1 MVQAGTDGLALN
13 CLPLVGLQRSIG
25 TGSQRRCISHPE
37 ISQECTTAAIA
48 PVTALMRMAH
58 QHCRPLPDGCTTLPL
73 EAPTT
78 PNQPHLV
85 LWRRFDGW
93 YPQAVLQRGVKPLV
107 VLPHFLVAI
116 YRLPNGALRVRGEG
130 GKEGGQVQWEAS
142 SSEGQPR
149 GRPLP
154 STQGAGTAH
163 NQPGCSGR
171 PAHCPATRRSAAEGR
186 AEGQGAGAVN
196 ANCSLTGSARYC
208 RL

>member
-130 GKEGGQVQWEAS
+130 GKGG
-142 SSEGQPR
+142 
-149 GRPLP
+149 
-154 STQGAGTAH
+154 
-163 NQPGCSGR
+163 
-171 PAHCPATRRSAAEGR
+171 RS
-186 AEGQGAGAVN
+186 GAV
-196 ANCSLTGSARYC
+196 GSQQLRGAATWPTSTINPGR
-208 RL
+208 RNGTQPTWV